1 MEGFLAFLGAFCL
14 PVLLAWR
21 SSMVWRTCA
30 SVCSM
35 FQANVRL
42 RICSCIGWFTLG
54 KPVPNTPNWH
64 DGRPRN
70 GQGWLKPGS
79 INVNMPVPWSVWEC
93 VNFGRGANR
102 AQLEEHTYI
111 SNPIGEG
118 CFPITISPQGSNSNY
133 PTFRFAAW
141 GGPGFSVGRA
151 PTPKVGTDPP
161 PKPSTHERV
170 WRSRSRWELHTS
182 KQADPHAGRAEQADP
197 RPRAVSPSSP
207 YLRRYD
213 WIPGDFMIRNIYQR
227 LDGF

>member
-14 PVLLAWR
+14 PVLLVWR

-161 PKPSTHERV
+161 QSHPPTKGSGGVGAGGSSTL
-170 WRSRSRWELHTS
+170 RSRQIRMPGGRSRPIQDQERCLR
-182 KQADPHAGRAEQADP
+182 PHRT
-197 RPRAVSPSSP
+197 
-207 YLRRYD
+207 
-213 WIPGDFMIRNIYQR
+213 
-227 LDGF
+227 